1 MAMDIFS
8 GANLQ
13 VEVGTNTDS
22 TTPATDFEVI
32 PEVNTFTTSGFE
44 SVVISVKTF
53 NSAYDRK
60 LLGTKSIPDISLA
73 VNYLPDNAVHQ
84 KLEQLADQQARCQ
97 IKLSYFDDATKSE
110 GFYVTYVC
118 FVSSTTIGGDKD
130 EVVTKTFTLAVDGE
144 AVDSG
149 LIAADAGTGSE

>member
-8 GANLQ
+8 GANLK
-13 VEVGTNTDS
+13 VELGSHTAGS
-22 TTPATDFEVI
+22 TTPATDFEAV

-53 NSAYDRK
+53 NNAYDRK

-73 VNYLPDNAVHQ
+73 VNYLADNAVHQ
-84 KLEQLADQQARCQ
+84 KLEQLADDQKRCQ
-97 IKLSYFDDATKSE
+97 IKLSYFENASQET
-110 GFYVTYVC
+110 GFYVIYTC

-130 EVVTKTFTLAVDGE
+130 EVVTKTFTLAVDG
-144 AVDSG
+144 AAIDSG
-149 LIAADAGTGSE
+149 LITVTP